1 VSVSAAARAA
11 LASAISLAAVLAGA
25 CSSTEPAIEG
35 VSTHVVR
42 YQDCDVAYSER
53 GAGREAIVFVH
64 GWACDR
70 SFWNGQIGEFGA
82 RHVIAV
88 DLPGH
93 GESTLPSAPLTMDL
107 FARSIAAV
115 LQDAHVERAVL
126 VGHSNGTPVVRQF
139 YRWFPER
146 TEALVIV
153 DGALKAFFDD
163 PSEADQFLEPL
174 RGKDYLASATQFV
187 DGMLPS
193 TVSDENRNHIR
204 RVMLATPQRTMVEG
218 MQAALDPAIW
228 RPDPIRVPVLV
239 VLARSP
245 FWDAEY
251 EAFVRKLCPD
261 VDYRTMIGVSHFLM
275 LDRPKEFNA
284 ELESFLGDRHL
295 GGSH

>member
-1 VSVSAAARAA
+1 MSVSNAARAA
-11 LASAISLAAVLAGA
+11 LAATVSLAAVFAGA
-25 CSSTEPAIEG
+25 CSSAEPAIEG

-53 GAGREAIVFVH
+53 GAGPEAIVFVH

-115 LQDAHVERAVL
+115 LENAHVKRAVL

-146 TEALVIV
+146 TAALVAV
-153 DGALKAFFDD
+153 DGSLKAFFDD
-163 PSEADQFLEPL
+163 PSEAEQLLEPL
-174 RGKDYLASATQFV
+174 RGADYLKNATHMV
-187 DGMLPS
+187 DAMLPS

-204 RVMLATPQRTMVEG
+204 RVILATPQRTMVEG

-239 VLARSP
+239 VLARQP
-245 FWDAEY
+245 FWDEQY

-284 ELESFLGDRHL
+284 ELESFLGDRQL
-295 GGSH
+295 AGAR